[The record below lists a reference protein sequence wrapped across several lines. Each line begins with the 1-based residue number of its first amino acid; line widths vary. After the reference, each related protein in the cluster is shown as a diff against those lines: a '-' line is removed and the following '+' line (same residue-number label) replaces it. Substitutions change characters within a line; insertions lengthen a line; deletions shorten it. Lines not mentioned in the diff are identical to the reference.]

1 LLVGWRRSFVTLDRL
16 IALKTRVWSAGKLLL
31 LGGALFLTY
40 VLFTAAAMRIALKTR
55 EVVVPALNG
64 KTINEATAM
73 LSEAGLKL
81 KVEEGRRV
89 DATVPAGQIVAQEPQ
104 PAVRTRRERSIKV
117 WVSSGPRATIVPALI
132 GESERTAQL
141 RLQLE
146 GLELGGIAEVRS
158 GDYTVGAIIAQ
169 TPAPKSS
176 ATRVA
181 LLVNRGER
189 GATYVMP
196 DLIGVNGDRAAD
208 LLRARDFR
216 VAVVGDHPYPGVP
229 AGVVIRQN
237 PQAGFQIAPGEP
249 ISLEVSR

>member
-1 LLVGWRRSFVTLDRL
+1 M
-16 IALKTRVWSAGKLLL
+16 WSAGKLLL
-31 LGGALFLTY
+31 LGGALLLTY
-40 VLFTAAAMRIALKTR
+40 ILFAVATMRVALRSRDVTVPTLIGKTVNDATAALTQ
-55 EVVVPALNG
+55 
-64 KTINEATAM
+64 
-73 LSEAGLKL
+73 AGLNL
-81 KVEEGRRV
+81 KVEEGRRPDPKV
-89 DATVPAGQIVAQEPQ
+89 AAGQILSQEPQ
-104 PAVRTRRERSIKV
+104 PGVSTRRERSVKV

-141 RLQLE
+141 RLQQD
-146 GLELGGIAEVRS
+146 GFELAALSEVRTGEYAS
-158 GDYTVGAIIAQ
+158 DAVIAQ
-169 TPAPKSS
+169 TPPAKSN
-176 ATRVA
+176 AARVA

-208 LLRARDFR
+208 VLRAHAFR

-229 AGVVIRQN
+229 GGIVLRQS